1 MSLSYHT
8 ITTPRLTTAY
18 LSAGTPGKPR
28 LLLLHGNVSSA
39 VFYEHLMERLA
50 DDFEMLA
57 PDFRCFGHSS
67 ALPIDATR
75 GMRDF
80 SDDIAEFLHVVGWD
94 RFHLFGWSMGGG
106 VAMQY
111 AIDHPRQVQSLILQ
125 APLSPFGFGGSYGE
139 AGAPVEPAGLGSGAA
154 CTNQALLQA
163 IRTGDR
169 TLPGQVIDSVYV
181 AAGYKLPEAQREKYI
196 DSILLCKTGD
206 DMCQGDSIPCAQWPY
221 AKSGAKGVS
230 NTMSVQYCDLS
241 ALADVQPQMPILWI
255 RGDKDVMVSDHSV
268 CDVAVLGQMGVLPGY
283 PGADQF
289 PPQPMVEQM
298 RYVLERY
305 RTVGGRYEE
314 QLISGSGHGCM
325 LDHEDRVVALL
336 QKFIL

>member
-80 SDDIAEFLHVVGWD
+80 SDDIAEFLHAVGWD

-163 IRTGDR
+163 LRTGDR
-169 TLPGQVIDSVYV
+169 SVYV
-181 AAGYKLPEAQREKYI
+181 AAG
-196 DSILLCKTGD
+196 
-206 DMCQGDSIPCAQWPY
+206 
-221 AKSGAKGVS
+221 
-230 NTMSVQYCDLS
+230 
-241 ALADVQPQMPILWI
+241 
-255 RGDKDVMVSDHSV
+255 
-268 CDVAVLGQMGVLPGY
+268 
-283 PGADQF
+283 
-289 PPQPMVEQM
+289 
-298 RYVLERY
+298 
-305 RTVGGRYEE
+305 
-314 QLISGSGHGCM
+314 
-325 LDHEDRVVALL
+325 
-336 QKFIL
+336 

>member
-1 MSLSYHT
+1 
-8 ITTPRLTTAY
+8 
-18 LSAGTPGKPR
+18 
-28 LLLLHGNVSSA
+28 
-39 VFYEHLMERLA
+39 MERLA

-80 SDDIAEFLHVVGWD
+80 SDDIAEFLHAVGWD

-125 APLSPFGFGGSYGE
+125 APLSPFGFGGSYEE

-206 DMCQGDSIPCAQWPY
+206 DMCP
-221 AKSGAKGVS
+221 VS
-230 NTMSVQYCDLS
+230 YT
-241 ALADVQPQMPILWI
+241 
-255 RGDKDVMVSDHSV
+255 H
-268 CDVAVLGQMGVLPGY
+268 LGQLRLSRRILPVQSERRRSCSSCKRSMRSFEISIA
-283 PGADQF
+283 ADYSRRSV
-289 PPQPMVEQM
+289 P
-298 RYVLERY
+298 
-305 RTVGGRYEE
+305 
-314 QLISGSGHGCM
+314 S
-325 LDHEDRVVALL
+325 
-336 QKFIL
+336 

>member
-80 SDDIAEFLHVVGWD
+80 SDDIAEFLHAVGWD

-139 AGAPVEPAGLGSGAA
+139 VGAPVEPAQTKPCCKLSSPVTALCPVRSLTVCMWPPGISSRKRSGKNTLTLYSCARREMICARVTAFPAPNGHTLRAA
-154 CTNQALLQA
+154 PRACPTQ
-163 IRTGDR
+163 
-169 TLPGQVIDSVYV
+169 
-181 AAGYKLPEAQREKYI
+181 
-196 DSILLCKTGD
+196 C
-206 DMCQGDSIPCAQWPY
+206 PC
-221 AKSGAKGVS
+221 
-230 NTMSVQYCDLS
+230 NT
-241 ALADVQPQMPILWI
+241 AT
-255 RGDKDVMVSDHSV
+255 
-268 CDVAVLGQMGVLPGY
+268 
-283 PGADQF
+283 F
-289 PPQPMVEQM
+289 PPWRMYSPKCLFCGFEATRM
-298 RYVLERY
+298 
-305 RTVGGRYEE
+305 
-314 QLISGSGHGCM
+314 
-325 LDHEDRVVALL
+325 
-336 QKFIL
+336 

>member
-80 SDDIAEFLHVVGWD
+80 SDDIAEFLRAVGWD

-139 AGAPVEPAGLGSGAA
+139 TGTPVEPAGLGSGAA

-206 DMCQGDSIPCAQWPY
+206 DMCQGDSIPCTQWPY
-221 AKSGAKGVS
+221 AKSGGKGVS
-230 NTMSVQYCDLS
+230 NTMSVQYCNLS

-283 PGADQF
+283 PGADRF

-305 RTVGGRYEE
+305 RAVGGRYEE
-314 QLISGSGHGCM
+314 HLISGSGPGCM

-336 QKFIL
+336 QQFIL